1 MGNSAKR
8 DRGQAGPLPGR
19 RLVRVG
25 FLVLAA
31 VVVAVGVGYFFLVR
45 DQHDAKT
52 ISARAIFF
60 LGFLGLQ
67 ALLLAATPLAAGRWP
82 VRLAIAAISGLVC
95 AGGLAIL
102 SLGVVFVLIAAG
114 TLALLIG
121 LAPGEPD
128 RRPGHD
134 RLGRVVA
141 GTLPV
146 LILVIGLSLT

>member
-1 MGNSAKR
+1 
-8 DRGQAGPLPGR
+8 
-19 RLVRVG
+19 VRVG

-31 VVVAVGVGYFFLVR
+31 AVVAVGVGYFFLVR
-45 DQHDAKT
+45 NQQDAKT

-60 LGFLGLQ
+60 LGFLGMQ

-121 LAPGEPD
+121 LIPGEPD
-128 RRPGHD
+128 RRPGPD
-134 RLGRVVA
+134 RLGRVLA

-146 LILVIGLSLT
+146 LILIIGLSLT